1 MKIVRKGGALMKNR
15 EVSKELSFIKKISK
29 ITIKKACENSNIN
42 NSNLMNNRCKK
53 EKEKEVVKFL
63 LKEIYSAIGD
73 IL

>member
-1 MKIVRKGGALMKNR
+1 MKNR
-15 EVSKELSFIKKISK
+15 EVSKELAFIKKISK
-29 ITIKKACENSNIN
+29 ITIKKACENASIN
-42 NSNLMNNRCKK
+42 NSNLMNNRCKN

>member
-1 MKIVRKGGALMKNR
+1 MNKK
-15 EVSKELSFIKKISK
+15 EESKELAFIKKISK
-29 ITIKKACENSNIN
+29 ITIKKACENASIN